1 MKKLAKAV
9 GIILILAIAS
19 TSLFAV
25 ATHDQ
30 AVIRITAYVPEKTT
44 FSIFDDTFVVA
55 SNAYNFTYT
64 VEESIGMKTL
74 FVKAT

>member
-1 MKKLAKAV
+1 MKKLAKII
-9 GIILILAIAS
+9 GITLILAIAS
-19 TSLFAV
+19 TSLFAT
-25 ATHDQ
+25 ATYEQ

-44 FSIFDDTFVVA
+44 FSLFDDSVIIA
-55 SNAYNFTYT
+55 SNAYNFTYA